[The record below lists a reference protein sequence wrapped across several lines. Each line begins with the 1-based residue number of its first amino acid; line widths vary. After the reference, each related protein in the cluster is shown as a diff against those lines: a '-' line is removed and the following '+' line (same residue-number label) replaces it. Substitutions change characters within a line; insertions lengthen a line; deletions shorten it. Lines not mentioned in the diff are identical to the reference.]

1 MKRMLC
7 MSCCTEKTF
16 VACLFAFVKCI
27 VILFCREINCI
38 FANDIF

>member
-16 VACLFAFVKCI
+16 VACLFAFDKMYCDFVLSGNK
-27 VILFCREINCI
+27 LYFCK
-38 FANDIF
+38 